1 MKKELTNKEIIHV
14 LDEIGKISKKSY
26 PFQVTRA
33 LIKTRKSL
41 LSEYEIYARE
51 LEKIYSEYFEMDK
64 NGVVKKDK
72 NGGMVLK
79 SPESGPDA
87 INAIQILLNETIQ
100 DVEVYQFHEKELEP
114 LQEISGE
121 EYELFEK
128 YFICEE
134 AG

>member
-1 MKKELTNKEIIHV
+1 MQI
-14 LDEIGKISKKSY
+14 
-26 PFQVTRA
+26 
-33 LIKTRKSL
+33 RKHL
-41 LSEYEIYARE
+41 FL
-51 LEKIYSEYFEMDK
+51 
-64 NGVVKKDK
+64 
-72 NGGMVLK
+72 GMVLK